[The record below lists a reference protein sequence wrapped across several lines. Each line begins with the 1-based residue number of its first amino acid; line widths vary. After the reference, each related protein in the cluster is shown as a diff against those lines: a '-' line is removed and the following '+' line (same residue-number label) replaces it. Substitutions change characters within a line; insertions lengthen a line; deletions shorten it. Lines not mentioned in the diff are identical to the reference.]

1 MKKGNRYRN
10 PLKTPMLARIVFW
23 CVTAGV
29 IGASFGIVRNR
40 HVKKGDEIHAA
51 EKAVVKLDQE
61 IEMWE
66 LRVAGMMD
74 RGEMSRR
81 LTWFESDLGDI
92 KASKVLEVAPA
103 DEVSALPRVASR

>member
-1 MKKGNRYRN
+1 MKGNRYRN

-29 IGASFGIVRNR
+29 VGASFGIVRNR

-51 EKAVVKLDQE
+51 EREVVLLDQE

-66 LRVAGMMD
+66 LRVAGLMD
-74 RGEMSRR
+74 RAEMARR
-81 LTWFESDLGDI
+81 LAWFESDLGDI
-92 KASKVLEVAPA
+92 KTSKVLELAPA
-103 DEVSALPRVASR
+103 EEVPALPRVASR